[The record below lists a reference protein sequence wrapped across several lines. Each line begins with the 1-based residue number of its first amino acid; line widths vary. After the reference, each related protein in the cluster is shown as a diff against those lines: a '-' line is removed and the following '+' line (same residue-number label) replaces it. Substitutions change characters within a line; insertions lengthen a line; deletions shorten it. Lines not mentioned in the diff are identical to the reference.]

1 MTKAP
6 SERLDQLVR
15 LLTDITGHPDPDSKV
30 HKSPLLPEEKSM
42 EPTVGIL
49 AARYREFNAQGLGF
63 DIPGTADWPNI
74 IRVGI
79 GGREVGAAALESF
92 FGLSRGLADRV
103 MKERPSPDLL
113 DTLSRYLADQ
123 NSPLEVAE
131 ASRRE
136 A

>member
-1 MTKAP
+1 
-6 SERLDQLVR
+6 
-15 LLTDITGHPDPDSKV
+15 
-30 HKSPLLPEEKSM
+30 M